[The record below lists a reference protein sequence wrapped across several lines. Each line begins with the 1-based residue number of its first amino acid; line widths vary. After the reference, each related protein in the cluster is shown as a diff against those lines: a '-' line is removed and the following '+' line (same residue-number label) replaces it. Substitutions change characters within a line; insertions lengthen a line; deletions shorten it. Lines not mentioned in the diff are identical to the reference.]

1 MLTLEPKTTRELD
14 EEPRFLEF
22 DLPAETD
29 LTDGVV
35 ITNERERY
43 DDQIIAALVCP

>member
-1 MLTLEPKTTRELD
+1 MLTLEPKTTNELD

-22 DLPAETD
+22 DLPSEND

-35 ITNERERY
+35 IKSERERY

>member
-1 MLTLEPKTTRELD
+1 MLTLEPMTPTELD

-22 DLPAETD
+22 DLPSEADLADET
-29 LTDGVV
+29 TAAH
-35 ITNERERY
+35 ERERY

>member
-1 MLTLEPKTTRELD
+1 MLTMDPKTPSELD

-22 DLPAETD
+22 DVPAAD
-29 LTDGVV
+29 LSDDSDVV
-35 ITNERERY
+35 SERERY